1 MREDNQNPSFTNV
14 LLTKKTKSLGTKAV
28 KLYASTGQSLMLW
41 QQRQIRAIMALDAK
55 GQWKHMT
62 YCIGLSRRNGKG
74 EVLAAREM
82 YGLIVLKEKICHTAH
97 RTTTSHDA
105 FNRLYTLLIK
115 AGYQEHSK
123 KKKKM
128 PERSFYA
135 SKQYGLEHIEISG
148 GGIIDFRT
156 RTNNG
161 GLGEGFD
168 LLVIDEAQEYTS
180 KQESAL
186 LYTVSASKN
195 PQTIMVGTPPTVTSG
210 GNVFVRIR
218 NAVLNKT
225 APDIGWA
232 EWSTPELVPLEE
244 LNDPKL
250 WKRYNPSFGKLL
262 KERNIRNELS
272 GETEEFVLDFNI
284 QRLGFWCSFNQKSE
298 FTEADWNQLKLEK
311 FPQLMDKR
319 FIGIKYGKDGVNVA
333 MSIACRT
340 KDGHIFVESIACES
354 VRAGNGWLFE
364 YLYNPKI
371 DKIAI
376 DGASG
381 QKVLAE
387 QMKDHGI
394 KKLPILPKVG
404 EIIAASSMFEQAVF
418 SKDIVHMG
426 QESLKDVVTNC
437 KKRLIGSQGGF
448 GYSSLVDSYDIAIME
463 SMILAYWLCATT
475 KEKKSKQSIS
485 Y

>member
-14 LLTKKTKSLGTKAV
+14 LITRKTKSLGAKAV
-28 KLYASTGQSLMLW
+28 KLYSFTGQSLMLW
-41 QQRQIRAIMALDAK
+41 QQRQLRAIMAVDEK
-55 GQWKHMT
+55 GQWKHMN

-74 EVLAAREM
+74 EVLASREM

-105 FNRLYTLLIK
+105 FNRLYTLLKK

-123 KKKKM
+123 KKKEM

-148 GGIIDFRT
+148 GGVIDFRT

-195 PQTIMVGTPPTVTSG
+195 PQILMVGTPPTVISG
-210 GNVFVRIR
+210 GDVFVRIR
-218 NAVLNKT
+218 EAVLNKR
-225 APDIGWA
+225 APGTGWA
-232 EWSTPELVPLEE
+232 EWSTPELIEADK

-250 WKRYNPSFGKLL
+250 WKKYNPSFGKLL

-272 GETEEFVLDFNI
+272 GDVLDFNI

-298 FTEADWNQLKLEK
+298 ISEADWNELKLES
-311 FPQLMDKR
+311 FPQLKDKR
-319 FIGIKYGKDGVNVA
+319 YIGIKYGRNGVNVA
-333 MSIACRT
+333 MSIAART
-340 KDGHIFVESIACES
+340 TDGRIFVETIACES
-354 VRAGNGWLFE
+354 IRAGNGWIFE

-371 DKIAI
+371 AKIAI

-381 QKVLAE
+381 QKLLAD
-387 QMKDHGI
+387 QMREHGI
-394 KKLPILPKVG
+394 KKPPILPKVG
-404 EIIAASSMFEQAVF
+404 EIIAANALFEQAIF
-418 SKDIVHMG
+418 AKEIAHMG
-426 QESLKDVVTNC
+426 QEDLKNVVTNC
-437 KKRLIGSQGGF
+437 EKRLIGSQGGF
-448 GYSSLVDSYDIAIME
+448 GYNSLVDTYDIAIMD
-463 SMILAYWLCATT
+463 SMILAFWLCATT
-475 KEKKSKQSIS
+475 KEEVPKQSIS

>member
-1 MREDNQNPSFTNV
+1 MRDDNQNPSYTNV
-14 LLTKKTKSLGTKAV
+14 VLTKKTKSLGAKAV
-28 KLYASTGQSLMLW
+28 RLYSFTAQKLMIW
-41 QQRQIRAIMALDAK
+41 QQRQLRAILALDNK
-55 GQWKHMT
+55 GQWKHMN

-74 EVLAAREM
+74 EVLASREM
-82 YGLIVLKEKICHTAH
+82 FGLIVLKEKICHTAH

-105 FNRLYTLLIK
+105 FNRLYALLQK

-148 GGIIDFRT
+148 GGVIDFRT

-210 GNVFVRIR
+210 GDVFVRIR
-218 NAVLNKT
+218 NAVLNKK
-225 APDIGWA
+225 APDTGWA
-232 EWSTPELVPLEE
+232 EWSTPEMIGIDE

-250 WKRYNPSFGKLL
+250 WKRYNPSFGRLL
-262 KERNIRNELS
+262 KERNIRNEIS
-272 GETEEFVLDFNI
+272 GDTDEFVLDFNI
-284 QRLGFWCSFNQKSE
+284 QRLGFWCTFNQKSE
-298 FTEADWNQLKLEK
+298 FSEGDWNELKLSK
-311 FPQLMDKR
+311 FPELKEKR
-319 FIGIKYGKDGVNVA
+319 YIGIKYGKDGVNVA
-333 MSIACRT
+333 MSIASRT

-354 VRAGNGWLFE
+354 IRAGNGWIFE

-371 DKIAI
+371 SKIAI

-381 QKVLAE
+381 QKLLAD
-387 QMKDHGI
+387 QMKEHGI
-394 KKLPILPKVG
+394 KKPPILPKVG
-404 EIIAASSMFEQAVF
+404 EIISANAMFEQAVF

-448 GYSSLVDSYDIAIME
+448 GYSSLVDTYDISIMD
-463 SMILAYWLCATT
+463 SMILAFWLCATT
-475 KEKKSKQSIS
+475 KEERAKQSIS

>member
-1 MREDNQNPSFTNV
+1 MRIDNQNPSFTNV
-14 LLTKKTKSLGTKAV
+14 TLTRKTKSLGAKAV
-28 KLYASTGQSLMLW
+28 KLYTSTGQQLMIW
-41 QQRQIRAIMALDAK
+41 QQRQLRAIMAIDSK
-55 GQWKHMT
+55 NQWKHMN
-62 YCIGLSRRNGKG
+62 YCIELSRRNGKG

-105 FNRLYTLLIK
+105 FNRLYTLLKK
-115 AGYQEHSK
+115 AGYKEHSK
-123 KKKKM
+123 KKKEM

-148 GGIIDFRT
+148 GGVIDFRT

-168 LLVIDEAQEYTS
+168 LLVVDEAQEYTS

-195 PQTIMVGTPPTVTSG
+195 PQILMVGTPPTVISG
-210 GNVFVRIR
+210 GDVFVRIR
-218 NAVLNKT
+218 EAVLNKR
-225 APDIGWA
+225 APETGWA
-232 EWSTPELVPLEE
+232 EWSVPEMVPIEK
-244 LNDPKL
+244 LNDPIL

-272 GETEEFVLDFNI
+272 GDALDFNI

-298 FTEADWNQLKLEK
+298 ISEADWKELQLEK
-311 FPQLMDKR
+311 FPQLSDKR
-319 FIGIKYGKDGVNVA
+319 YIGIKYGRDGVNVA
-333 MSIACRT
+333 MSIASKT

-354 VRAGNGWLFE
+354 VRAGNGWIFE

-371 DKIAI
+371 SKIAI
-376 DGASG
+376 DGAGG
-381 QKVLAE
+381 QKLLAD
-387 QMKDHGI
+387 QMKEHGI

-404 EIIAASSMFEQAVF
+404 EIIAANAMFEQAVF

-426 QESLKDVVTNC
+426 QDSLKNVVTNC
-437 KKRLIGSQGGF
+437 EKRLIGSQGGF
-448 GYSSLVDSYDIAIME
+448 GYKSLIDTQDISIMD
-463 SMILAYWLCATT
+463 SMILAFWLCATT
-475 KEKKSKQSIS
+475 KENKPKQTVS

>member
-1 MREDNQNPSFTNV
+1 MKVDNQNPSFTNV
-14 LLTKKTKSLGTKAV
+14 QLSRSTKTLGTKAV
-28 KLYASTGQSLMLW
+28 KLYASTGQDLMLW
-41 QQRQIRAIMALDAK
+41 QQRQIKAIMETDKK
-55 GQWKHMT
+55 GQWKHMN

-82 YGLIVLKEKICHTAH
+82 FGLIELKEKICHTAH

-105 FNRLYTLLIK
+105 FNRLYTLLKK
-115 AGYQEHSK
+115 AGYQEHTK
-123 KKKKM
+123 KKKEM

-148 GGIIDFRT
+148 GGILDFRT
-156 RTNNG
+156 RTDNG

-195 PQTIMVGTPPTVTSG
+195 PQIIMVGTPPTATSHG
-210 GNVFVRIR
+210 DVFVRIR
-218 NAVLNKT
+218 ESVLAGKSPET
-225 APDIGWA
+225 GWA
-232 EWSTPELVPLEE
+232 EWSIPEMIEGAA
-244 LNDPKL
+244 LNDPVL
-250 WKRYNPSFGKLL
+250 WKRYNPSYGKLL
-262 KERNIRNELS
+262 TERKIRNELT
-272 GETEEFVLDFNI
+272 GNDLDFCI

-298 FTEADWNQLKLEK
+298 FSEQDWNALLVEK
-311 FPQLMDKR
+311 FPDLNDKR
-319 FIGIKYGKDGVNVA
+319 YIGIKYGKDGVNVA
-333 MSIACRT
+333 MSIASKT

-354 VRAGNGWLFE
+354 VRAGNGWIFE

-371 DKIAI
+371 SKIAI

-381 QKVLAE
+381 QKILTD
-387 QMKDHGI
+387 QMREHGI
-394 KKLPILPKVG
+394 KKPPILPKVG
-404 EIIAASSMFEQAVF
+404 EIISANAMFEQAVC
-418 SKDIVHMG
+418 SKEIVHMG
-426 QESLKDVVTNC
+426 QESLKNVVTNC
-437 KKRLIGSQGGF
+437 GKRLIGSQGGF
-448 GYSSLVDSYDIAIME
+448 GYKSLVATQDIAIMD

-475 KEKKSKQSIS
+475 KETKPKQAIS